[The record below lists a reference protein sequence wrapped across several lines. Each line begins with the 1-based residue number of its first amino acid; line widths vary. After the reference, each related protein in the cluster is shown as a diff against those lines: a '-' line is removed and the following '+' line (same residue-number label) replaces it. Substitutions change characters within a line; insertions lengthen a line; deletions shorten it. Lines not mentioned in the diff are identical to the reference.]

1 MSRNPVYIKLI
12 NSQRWRDLRNRKL
25 QEHPLCEVCE
35 SEDRSTL
42 ATEVHHRIPVES
54 VASEVQMRAL
64 MFNYANLMSVCHGC
78 HAEIHRRMF
87 SHSKAAIKANTERAT
102 KRFIDK
108 FFNR

>member
-12 NSQRWRDLRNRKL
+12 NSQKWRNLRNQKL
-25 QEHPLCEVCE
+25 QEQPLCEVCE

-42 ATEVHHRIPVES
+42 ATEVHHRTPVES

-64 MFNYANLMSVCHGC
+64 MFNYTNLMSVCHGC

-108 FFNR
+108 FLK